1 VKEGRRD
8 PTKIEQ
14 QQIKNLS
21 NQPTCSFNT
30 GANVG
35 TQGIHHKTTP
45 STPRKEADKVNAKA
59 AASGNPTI
67 NSNNSV

>member
-1 VKEGRRD
+1 M
-8 PTKIEQ
+8 
-14 QQIKNLS
+14 
-21 NQPTCSFNT
+21 

-45 STPRKEADKVNAKA
+45 STPIKEADKVNAKA

-67 NSNNSV
+67 NSNNSVQPRLHATTADAPAMLRVAT